1 MDHRASR
8 QTGNHRQRRVRTAP
22 VARRRSSGPRIAT
35 TVLLAAAG
43 LGVAV
48 TSGLTLASL
57 SGASSGS
64 GGNVVVFG
72 DSYYSSPDPAALT
85 RPCARSDG
93 NWARLAAADTG
104 ADIHDFSCGGAT
116 SESMLDLV
124 DEALASGDLGSETG
138 TVFLSI
144 GGNDFGHQGAVRGA
158 KIDDLDGRR
167 TTVLDNIGVAVTRI
181 RAAAP
186 YARLVF
192 SSYLPATVGPYV
204 CRDAGPVDGVSLPV
218 YDQQLDE
225 TEAYISETMAIAAEE
240 HDATF
245 VDVRAAAD
253 GNSTCSPVGQRYLS
267 GEDGAA
273 DVLMAWHPTAAGDR
287 FMADLFI
294 PQITR

>member
-1 MDHRASR
+1 MKAAVYSGTRNLYK
-8 QTGNHRQRRVRTAP
+8 GMVTA
-22 VARRRSSGPRIAT
+22 AKSLTHNSSVDRIYFLIEDDVFPEKLPSHIET
-35 TVLLAAAG
+35 LNV
-43 LGVAV
+43 
-48 TSGLTLASL
+48 SGQKFFPKN
-57 SGASSGS
+57 
-64 GGNVVVFG
+64 GGN
-72 DSYYSSPDPAALT
+72 Y
-85 RPCARSDG
+85 R
-93 NWARLAAADTG
+93 
-104 ADIHDFSCGGAT
+104 T
-116 SESMLDLV
+116 SFTYMSLLRV
-124 DEALASGDLGSETG
+124 CYTKL
-138 TVFLSI
+138 FP
-144 GGNDFGHQGAVRGA
+144 
-158 KIDDLDGRR
+158 DLDRVLQLDVD
-167 TTVLDNIGVAVTRI
+167 TVCVDNVDALWDVDLTGKWYAAVEEHLSTYKPYGPKYYNIGVAVTRI

-287 FMADLFI
+287 FMADLLI